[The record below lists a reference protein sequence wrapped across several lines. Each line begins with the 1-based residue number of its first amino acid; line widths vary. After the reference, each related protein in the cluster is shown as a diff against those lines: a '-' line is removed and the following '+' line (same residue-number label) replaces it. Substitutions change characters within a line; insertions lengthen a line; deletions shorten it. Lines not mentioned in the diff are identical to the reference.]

1 MLCGSTSLIQ
11 GKNLFF
17 LECSKVHWQGQLS
30 RDLGEWLAQKRG
42 KWNFKKRKTI
52 SSFSFFWTGNDFYY
66 ELKSWGNHGYVS
78 HRGKVKF
85 KWSPNLITSC
95 HSMNTI
101 NVFNNNQ
108 KSFLVSQFS
117 YNTLKCLKL
126 LDILKLTRPSPNPI
140 CSQLMEARLKDHSNL
155 ILSGFKLSLQVF
167 KLVWKR

>member
-11 GKNLFF
+11 GKKSFFF

-42 KWNFKKRKTI
+42 KWNFKKGKQFLL
-52 SSFSFFWTGNDFYY
+52 SHFSEPEMTFIY

-85 KWSPNLITSC
+85 KWSPNIITSC
-95 HSMNTI
+95 HSMNTV

-108 KSFLVSQFS
+108 KSILVSQFS

-126 LDILKLTRPSPNPI
+126 LDILKLTRPSSEPYLLPTDG
-140 CSQLMEARLKDHSNL
+140 SKAEGS
-155 ILSGFKLSLQVF
+155 F
-167 KLVWKR
+167 